1 MISSAQQFYQT
12 QMAQIGQRGQRD
24 LADLSVGSRLPLR
37 ALIAARASTM
47 QPLSVTGRNAM
58 LMVGMVAVLSL
69 TASFV
74 HVVQDG
80 TEQAQARHRQEA
92 YLAEM
97 AWRCN
102 ALTDLSQQA
111 LCKGRIGQ
119 ADGSAGVKAQGDT
132 SQQWAL
138 ESNGLAS
145 R

>member
-1 MISSAQQFYQT
+1 MISSAQQFHQT
-12 QMAQIGQRGQRD
+12 HMAQIGQRGQRD
-24 LADLSVGSRLPLR
+24 QADLSVGSRLPLR
-37 ALIAARASTM
+37 ALIASRASTK

-58 LMVGMVAVLSL
+58 LMVGMVAALSL

-102 ALTDLSQQA
+102 ALSDLSQQA

-132 SQQWAL
+132 SQPQAL
-138 ESNGLAS
+138 ETNGLAS